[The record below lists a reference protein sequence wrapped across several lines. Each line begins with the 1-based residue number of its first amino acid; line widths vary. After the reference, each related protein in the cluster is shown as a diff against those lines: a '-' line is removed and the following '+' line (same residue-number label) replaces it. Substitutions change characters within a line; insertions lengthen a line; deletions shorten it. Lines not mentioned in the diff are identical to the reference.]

1 MSQQNEAVGM
11 DGAAIGESDFGT
23 ISFIVSQTLAKLK
36 TVTLVQVVKCTNSGE
51 LSPVGYVDV
60 QPMVHQMSGDRK
72 ATPHAVIYN
81 IPYFRLQGGKN
92 AIIIDPEVG
101 DIGMCAFANRD
112 ISSVKA
118 TQAPATPASYR
129 TFDWS
134 DGLYFGGY
142 LNGTPTQFV
151 RFSSDGV
158 QVHSPTKIT
167 LEAPNIELKG
177 AVNQSGGAFKV
188 ETTLSAGEDVSAAG
202 KSLKLHTHHENDN
215 HGETGSAT

>member
-1 MSQQNEAVGM
+1 MPQNNIYGQSTGN
-11 DGAAIGESDFGT
+11 DGFDDVSAL
-23 ISFIVSQTLAKLK
+23 SFMLSQTLAKLN

-101 DIGMCAFANRD
+101 DLGMCAFANRD

-118 TQAPATPASYR
+118 TQSPATPASYR

-151 RFSSDGV
+151 RFSSEGV

-167 LEAPNIELKG
+167 LEAPNIDLKG
-177 AVNQSGGAFKV
+177 AVNQSGGAVKV
-188 ETTLSAGEDVSAAG
+188 ETILSAGEDVSAAG
-202 KSLKLHTHHENDN
+202 KSLKSHTHHENDN
-215 HGETGSAT
+215 HGETGAAT

>member
-1 MSQQNEAVGM
+1 MPQNNIYGQSTGS
-11 DGAAIGESDFGT
+11 DGFDDVSAL
-23 ISFIVSQTLAKLK
+23 SFMLSQTLAKLN

-151 RFSSDGV
+151 RFSSEGV

-167 LEAPNIELKG
+167 LEAPEIALKG
-177 AVNQSGGAFKV
+177 AVNQTGGAVKV
-188 ETTLSAGEDVSAAG
+188 ETTLSAGDDVSAAG
-202 KSLKLHTHHENDN
+202 KSLKSHTHHENDN
-215 HGETGSAT
+215 HGETGAAT